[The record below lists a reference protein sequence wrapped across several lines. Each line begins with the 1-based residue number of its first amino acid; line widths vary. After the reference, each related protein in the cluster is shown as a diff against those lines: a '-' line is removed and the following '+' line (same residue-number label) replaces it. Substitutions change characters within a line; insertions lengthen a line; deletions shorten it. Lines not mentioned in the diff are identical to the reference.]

1 MSMYKS
7 TINSCVD
14 RLNTEY
20 GRESA
25 SQMMLGDN
33 YMQAI
38 SKIPQVSTMHDKPD
52 KLCSELQLQQWQLL

>member
-38 SKIPQVSTMHDKPD
+38 SKIPQVSTMHDK
-52 KLCSELQLQQWQLL
+52 LCSELQLQQWQLL

>member
-7 TINSCVD
+7 TVNSCVD

-25 SQMMLGDN
+25 SQMMLGDY

-38 SKIPQVSTMHDKPD
+38 SKIPQVILSH
-52 KLCSELQLQQWQLL
+52 